1 MLHGW
6 GIEGEDYIIR
16 EDGLRDLTE
25 ELLEKMNASADYNLA
40 RGIRSL
46 YGVINFPTF
55 TTDGQ
60 SAFARFAPYY
70 STEGGVD
77 ARDTAIKADPVYNWH
92 EDWKGTFWD
101 DYSEVDIVMEAE
113 TEAAIAGSR
122 CASIIK
128 DQINLIIMAES
139 KEQCIALYEEA
150 VKKMDAYGIGAWEEE
165 INRQIHEKRGK

>member
-1 MLHGW
+1 
-6 GIEGEDYIIR
+6 
-16 EDGLRDLTE
+16 
-25 ELLEKMNASADYNLA
+25 MNASADYNLA

-139 KEQCIALYEEA
+139 KEQCIALRSRA
-150 VKKMDAYGIGAWEEE
+150 G
-165 INRQIHEKRGK
+165 